1 MVTAPGLFSVGGPD
15 DGTRLLAETAAIGD
29 GERVLDLCCGYGLLG
44 VYAGRVA
51 DCELWLTDDDCR
63 AAACARQSLDR
74 ADAARTVVTADG
86 TAGVDDRIFDTV
98 LGSVC
103 RRRACTREGRAMLA
117 RPPPLARSRRLPVG
131 LRDGRP
137 GGDWRTTRDRDGDSL
152 ARLACGEEWERR
164 ENRGLSRR
172 DLNGHGTDPWDGDL
186 PGRLA
191 RPPDQRGECDLR
203 DFGPEGGDG
212 QHCERRQGIAR
223 DDEEG
228 NQHEGVTDQRRE
240 RRVGRRSI
248 AIGSCTEM

>member
-98 LGSVC
+98 LCNSTTHAGSGV
-103 RRRACTREGRAMLA
+103 RSDLFAGAERVLA
-117 RPPPLARSRRLPVG
+117 
-131 LRDGRP
+131 RDGRCWLVHHRSLDLD
-137 GGDWRTTRDRDGDSL
+137 GCLWGFETVDRVVT
-152 ARLACGEEWERR
+152 GE
-164 ENRGLSRR
+164 
-172 DLNGHGTDPWDGDL
+172 
-186 PGRLA
+186 
-191 RPPDQRGECDLR
+191 
-203 DFGPEGGDG
+203 
-212 QHCERRQGIAR
+212 QHVI
-223 DDEEG
+223 
-228 NQHEGVTDQRRE
+228 VTAT
-240 RRVGRRSI
+240 V
-248 AIGSCTEM
+248 